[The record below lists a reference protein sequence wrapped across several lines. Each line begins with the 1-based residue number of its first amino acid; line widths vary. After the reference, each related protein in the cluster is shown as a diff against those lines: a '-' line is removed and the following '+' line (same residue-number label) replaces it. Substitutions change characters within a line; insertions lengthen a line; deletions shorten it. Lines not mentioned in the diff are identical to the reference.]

1 MRLAFERSD
10 LQFNLGKFIF
20 ITERYLIMQD
30 VTELAESRPQTEI
43 EAVTILV
50 NSLDHLTSLQDNL

>member
-1 MRLAFERSD
+1 
-10 LQFNLGKFIF
+10 
-20 ITERYLIMQD
+20 MQD
-30 VTELAESRPQTEI
+30 VTGLAESRPQKEI